1 MDKNRYDEW
10 PPPAPV
16 IEDPGDEI
24 RRSRIA
30 YHLDFDFEGLLEHL
44 AYRAENA
51 TGNSFVVHAYHPTT
65 PTSFRVSF
73 EIQDGSPL
81 VFRITSIEQ
90 AI

>member
-1 MDKNRYDEW
+1 MIGRHLLPLSKTR
-10 PPPAPV
+10 
-16 IEDPGDEI
+16 GDEI

-30 YHLDFDFEGLLEHL
+30 NHLDFDFEGLLEHL

-73 EIQDGSPL
+73 EIQDDSPL